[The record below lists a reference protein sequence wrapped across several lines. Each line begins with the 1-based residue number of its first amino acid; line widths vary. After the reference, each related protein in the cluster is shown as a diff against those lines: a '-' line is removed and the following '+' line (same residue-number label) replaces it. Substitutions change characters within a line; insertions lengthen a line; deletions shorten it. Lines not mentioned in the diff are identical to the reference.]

1 MADLADRVAL
11 VSGAGRGIGREIA
24 LGLAAA
30 GAKVALIA
38 RSTSE
43 LHAVAS
49 EIRSAEG
56 TALEVVTDLSDPAQI
71 HAAVAHAA
79 SRLGN
84 IGVLINNAAAVGP
97 LGATSELDP
106 VEISRSLAVNV
117 VAVISLTAAAI
128 PAMVADGW
136 GRVVNI
142 SSGIVSNPGMM
153 VGGTVY
159 AASKAAVEAHTINL
173 AAELLGTGTGIT
185 VNAYRPG
192 AVDTAMQQ
200 WIRSATRADRYRF
213 ARTLC
218 RQPRSGQSDHPPPV
232 GRGAS
237 PSPQHRPDRTDLGRQ
252 RRPVL
257 TRRPDLPTHIDP
269 ITPPRQRPGSA
280 RRETRP
286 RRQFVGR
293 PGARGAA
300 R

>member
-1 MADLADRVAL
+1 MTADLSDRVAL

-79 SRLGN
+79 SRLGD

-173 AAELLGTGTGIT
+173 AAELRDTGIT

-200 WIRSATRADRYRF
+200 WIRDQPPEQIGTALHERF
-213 ARTLC
+213 VANHAQGNL
-218 RQPRSGQSDHPPPV
+218 
-232 GRGAS
+232 
-237 PSPQHRPDRTDLGRQ
+237 
-252 RRPVL
+252 
-257 TRRPDLPTHIDP
+257 
-269 ITPPRQRPGSA
+269 ITPRQSA
-280 RRETRP
+280 
-286 RRQFVGR
+286 
-293 PGARGAA
+293 AA
-300 R
+300 LLRHLSTDQTGQIWDVSDAQP

>member
-30 GAKVALIA
+30 GAKVALVA

-200 WIRSATRADRYRF
+200 WIRDQPPEQIGTALHERF
-213 ARTLC
+213 VANHAQGNL
-218 RQPRSGQSDHPPPV
+218 
-232 GRGAS
+232 
-237 PSPQHRPDRTDLGRQ
+237 
-252 RRPVL
+252 
-257 TRRPDLPTHIDP
+257 
-269 ITPPRQRPGSA
+269 ITPRQSA
-280 RRETRP
+280 
-286 RRQFVGR
+286 
-293 PGARGAA
+293 AA
-300 R
+300 LLRHLSTDQTGQIWDVSDAQS